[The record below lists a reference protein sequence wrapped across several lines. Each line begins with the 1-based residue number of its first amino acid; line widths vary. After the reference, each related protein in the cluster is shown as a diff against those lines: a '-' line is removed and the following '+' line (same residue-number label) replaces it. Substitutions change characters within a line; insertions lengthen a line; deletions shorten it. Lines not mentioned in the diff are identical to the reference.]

1 MGKAALLSKLGMH
14 EEARAHKSQAT
25 RRKAIAFNATKEG
38 GDSSVR
44 KAQVKGRILRSIKRA
59 MTAKEKSLGRT
70 LTQQE
75 KRAIAAKA
83 LAVEV
88 KAIRSGKPEM
98 KPKRGNAQNLK
109 PAVKKPKVEHAEQSQ
124 SDRKRITKEDAN
136 KTPWMYSARQYQ
148 YAHGV
153 HEPHI
158 AEASP
163 HQMGSM
169 GKREKKEYMEKRSSD
184 WQASGAIKQEWAK
197 KVIQAHDEG
206 KFSLDDPSTP
216 KDTRD
221 IVRGTKRA
229 ETKQDLG
236 KALTSHWSGKDSLS
250 SSLEHLDQ
258 VKVGDRVFDSLRG
271 DHFVVARKFA
281 TSVSGTNDKGETHKL
296 QLGSMHWGTRDQ
308 INQALQDGK
317 DPKQLIKKPLSP
329 ALELA
334 EQPHK
339 SIPETKRL
347 RTLKDSL
354 EKKQEAFDS
363 RLDAHIQTV
372 KQANGQ
378 PLNDKRNGQATLNK
392 WEKQN
397 QTLRNI
403 QEGIKK
409 TKSAIENEEGKI
421 IDSHATKEKLP
432 KEITNLLD
440 SGGLVQWRKYPN
452 TFFVEGVD
460 KARISWD
467 FKKGVLS
474 HKYLSSITD
483 PEQRKK
489 FAKAY
494 NTLHTALGMGSGKDG
509 K

>member
-1 MGKAALLSKLGMH
+1 MQPTTASPVNVQQLRQTAKQRYARGQGQRNLKGYSRLGKAALLSKLGLH
-14 EEARAHKSQAT
+14 DEARAHRSKLT

-59 MTAKEKSLGRT
+59 MTAKEKSLGRE

-83 LAVEV
+83 LAVEA
-88 KAIRSGKPEM
+88 KAIRSGTPES

-109 PAVKKPKVEHAEQSQ
+109 PAVKKAA
-124 SDRKRITKEDAN
+124 T
-136 KTPWMYSARQYQ
+136 
-148 YAHGV
+148 
-153 HEPHI
+153 
-158 AEASP
+158 ASL
-163 HQMGSM
+163 
-169 GKREKKEYMEKRSSD
+169 
-184 WQASGAIKQEWAK
+184 A
-197 KVIQAHDEG
+197 
-206 KFSLDDPSTP
+206 
-216 KDTRD
+216 
-221 IVRGTKRA
+221 
-229 ETKQDLG
+229 
-236 KALTSHWSGKDSLS
+236 
-250 SSLEHLDQ
+250 
-258 VKVGDRVFDSLRG
+258 
-271 DHFVVARKFA
+271 A
-281 TSVSGTNDKGETHKL
+281 T
-296 QLGSMHWGTRDQ
+296 
-308 INQALQDGK
+308 
-317 DPKQLIKKPLSP
+317 
-329 ALELA
+329 

-432 KEITNLLD
+432 KEITSLLD

-460 KARISWD
+460 KGRISWD

-494 NTLHTALGMGSGKDG
+494 NTLYAALGMGSGKDG

>member
-1 MGKAALLSKLGMH
+1 MGKAALLSKLGLH
-14 EEARAHKSQAT
+14 DEARAHKSQAT

-88 KAIRSGKPEM
+88 KAIRSGKPEN

-109 PAVKKPKVEHAEQSQ
+109 PAVKKSSMSDHKRAGDLRNQVDDEYWKFHYGAKSNPSKMMELAAQANRAEIESGAARIWSRPYSKKSEIIFGYSGQNVHKKQVERALDRGEKVPADVLKQYPDLAEKKPKVEQQ
-124 SDRKRITKEDAN
+124 T
-136 KTPWMYSARQYQ
+136 
-148 YAHGV
+148 
-153 HEPHI
+153 
-158 AEASP
+158 ASP
-163 HQMGSM
+163 S
-169 GKREKKEYMEKRSSD
+169 R
-184 WQASGAIKQEWAK
+184 
-197 KVIQAHDEG
+197 
-206 KFSLDDPSTP
+206 
-216 KDTRD
+216 
-221 IVRGTKRA
+221 
-229 ETKQDLG
+229 
-236 KALTSHWSGKDSLS
+236 
-250 SSLEHLDQ
+250 
-258 VKVGDRVFDSLRG
+258 
-271 DHFVVARKFA
+271 
-281 TSVSGTNDKGETHKL
+281 
-296 QLGSMHWGTRDQ
+296 
-308 INQALQDGK
+308 
-317 DPKQLIKKPLSP
+317 
-329 ALELA
+329 ELA

-460 KARISWD
+460 KGRISWD